1 MTPALDERRA
11 AWRKE
16 PGRIFVEAAAY
27 ADFDIWHEI
36 ATGLREESPVFEVA
50 PARLDRGIQA
60 AVALAS
66 AGVIFMGLLV
76 GPLYAAASYGRA
88 ALLH

>member
-1 MTPALDERRA
+1 MHLRYFVFKRPVRRSQ
-11 AWRKE
+11 
-16 PGRIFVEAAAY
+16 
-27 ADFDIWHEI
+27 FDGIR
-36 ATGLREESPVFEVA
+36 LRARTLIVTSVPEQRSNF
-50 PARLDRGIQA
+50 RLDRGIHV

-66 AGVIFMGLLV
+66 VGVVFMGLLL